1 VDTATILTKRSPVLR
16 NWTAVLASTVLAAA
30 SYGQTPPAE
39 PEPRSA
45 VLALTTSA
53 ASSSAPANDSAAPA
67 PSASARTN
75 AAPTEP
81 ATVEPG
87 TIEPSSNIPSETE
100 ADAALNPA
108 TLLPDLAPLPRHKT
122 SLIGGTVAKLD
133 RVRDDVTV
141 QVFGGGKLKI
151 YFDPRTHFY
160 TEGNDASVSD
170 LHPGD
175 RVSIDTILDGN
186 TIFARNIRLHKTA
199 PGQSQGIVLSYRP
212 DKGELT
218 LRDALSPQPLTLHL
232 TSTTRLMNGTRVAGP
247 GDLIRGTLV
256 SVQFASQRDEHATAE
271 EVSVLAVPGTS
282 FTFAGR
288 VTALD
293 LSSGLLVLTASTDG
307 KTYDLHLDP
316 ATTTIDSQLRP
327 GIDITV
333 EARFEGDRY
342 VAESLAVR

>member
-1 VDTATILTKRSPVLR
+1 MDTVTIFTKRSPVLR

-39 PEPRSA
+39 PEPRST
-45 VLALTTSA
+45 VVALTTSA
-53 ASSSAPANDSAAPA
+53 ASSTD
-67 PSASARTN
+67 
-75 AAPTEP
+75 APTEP

-87 TIEPSSNIPSETE
+87 TIEPSPNIPSEAE

-108 TLLPDLAPLPRHKT
+108 TLLPDLAPLPHHKT
-122 SLIGGTVAKLD
+122 SLIGGTVVRLD
-133 RVRDDVTV
+133 RVRDDFTV
-141 QVFGGGKLKI
+141 QVFGAGKMKI
-151 YFDPRTHFY
+151 YFDPRTHFS

-175 RVSIDTILDGN
+175 RVSIDTMLDGN
-186 TIFARNIRLHKTA
+186 TIFARNIRLQKA
-199 PGQSQGIVLSYRP
+199 AAGQSQGVVLSYRP

-232 TSTTRLMNGTRVAGP
+232 TSKTRLMNGARVAAP

-256 SVQFASQRDEHATAE
+256 IVQFASQRGHATAE
-271 EVSVLAVPGTS
+271 EVFVLAVPGTS
-282 FTFAGR
+282 VTFVGR

-307 KTYDLHLDP
+307 KTYDIHLDP
-316 ATTTIDSQLRP
+316 ATTTIDSHLRP
-327 GIDITV
+327 GIDIAV
-333 EARFEGDRY
+333 VARFEGDRY
-342 VAESLAVR
+342 VAESLTGQ